1 MTKSK
6 IWWMNPIYIIIFIH
20 LPILTTAYYL
30 EPKWYKF
37 TASQLK
43 FIDTQYY
50 FFGIVGFLFLI
61 TGIKTT
67 QFIRLGKCDASNM
80 LNTRRLDLIFNGMLY
95 LYIAANIILFYEFI
109 KNPSYFIMIAN
120 AELEQGYGRELA
132 QTIPG
137 ITTLSQ
143 LGICLSIIC
152 SYKISLNIEKNRYIK
167 LMFLIVFIS
176 LIRAF
181 VRSER
186 LALIEVLVVFS
197 LPFCLYNQKFKKIIK
212 LIPIIAV
219 PGLVLI
225 FSISEYFR
233 SWIHYYNKR
242 YDYFSEFIFDRF
254 SSYFMIAQNSAVSY
268 LKYIEINDYPWL
280 TNQWLFKFPGL
291 GYLNDLYRSEYDKYM
306 SFLRIHLDPQYNN
319 YAPIYA
325 IYTDFG
331 ILFGCFILF
340 ILGLLTGHFHRT
352 FQEQNG
358 IGTFIYPAW
367 FIGVLELS
375 RTYSWGSS
383 RFFIVF
389 VTFFIIYLFC
399 IDRRKV

>member
-1 MTKSK
+1 MSQNK
-6 IWWMNPIYIIIFIH
+6 IWWMNPIYIIVFLH

-43 FIDTQYY
+43 YIDTQYY
-50 FFGIVGFLFLI
+50 IYGIIGFIFLI
-61 TGIKTT
+61 AGIK
-67 QFIRLGKCDASNM
+67 ISESIPLSKHNASNII
-80 LNTRRLDLIFNGMLY
+80 NTRRLDLVFNAMLY
-95 LYIAANIILFYEFI
+95 LYICANTILFYEFI
-109 KNPSYFIMIAN
+109 KNPQYFLMIAN
-120 AELEQGYGRELA
+120 AEVEQGYGRELA

-152 SYKISLNIEKNRYIK
+152 SYKISLDIDKNKYLKI
-167 LMFLIVFIS
+167 MFLIVIIS
-176 LIRAF
+176 LVRAF

-197 LPFCLYNQKFKKIIK
+197 LPYFLYNSKFRKIIRIIP
-212 LIPIIAV
+212 LIAI

-242 YDYFSEFIFDRF
+242 YEYFSDFIFDRF

-268 LKYIEINDYPWL
+268 LKHIEINDYPWL
-280 TNQWLFKFPGL
+280 TNQWLFKFPGIN
-291 GYLNDLYRSEYDKYM
+291 YLNDLYRSGYENYM
-306 SFLRIHLDPQYNN
+306 LFLRIHLDPQYNN

-331 ILFGCFILF
+331 LVIGMLILL
-340 ILGLLTGHFHRT
+340 ILGILTGHFHRT
-352 FQEQNG
+352 FQNQNG
-358 IGTFIYPAW
+358 IGLFIYPAW

-375 RTYSWGSS
+375 RTFSWGSS

-389 VTFFIIYLFC
+389 ISFFIIYLFC
-399 IDRRKV
+399 IQRRKV